1 MSNRNNIT
9 LKSIK
14 QRKQELKAE
23 IDRIETKY
31 SDQTSKIEN
40 SVKKAL
46 QPMKEI
52 RKKPFKAL
60 GVSIGV
66 GFVVG
71 FLTGGSRKKRR
82 EPIGYGT
89 GFSSLF
95 MAELKRV
102 AAQRAMLYL
111 SDMLDEKVMPRF
123 KEKGES
129 KPKHDP
135 KDRF

>member
-1 MSNRNNIT
+1 
-9 LKSIK
+9 
-14 QRKQELKAE
+14 
-23 IDRIETKY
+23 
-31 SDQTSKIEN
+31 
-40 SVKKAL
+40 
-46 QPMKEI
+46 MKEI
-52 RKKPFKAL
+52 RKNPFKAV

-71 FLTGGSRKKRR
+71 FLTGGSRRR
-82 EPIGYGT
+82 SRRPIAHGT

-123 KEKGES
+123 KEKEIKKEES
-129 KPKHDP
+129 KPKYDP